1 MRWKLYNRTP
11 IKKRKSLKKVKIRFL
26 IIIICTLIIFIFY
39 SINKNLSPAIIAVAD
54 SELRA
59 RTLDIINT
67 NIQTIYDEEFKD
79 IDLVSVEKDSNDK
92 IVMVKADT
100 VRLNTLATKISLKG
114 QDELEKMG
122 KVGFKIPLGYVS
134 KVSILSYLG
143 PDIIVKMRPIGRVE
157 VSYESVFESAGINQ
171 TRLKI
176 YMSVKSTMQIILP
189 FESRDLEVV
198 NNVPVCETIIVGE
211 IPRTI
216 LGSDV
221 LSNK

>member
-1 MRWKLYNRTP
+1 MYNRTP

-26 IIIICTLIIFIFY
+26 IIIICSLIIFIFY

-79 IDLVSVEKDSNDK
+79 TDLVSVEKDSNDK

-134 KVSILSYLG
+134 KISILSYLG

-176 YMSVKSTMQIILP
+176 YMNVKSTMQIILP

>member
-1 MRWKLYNRTP
+1 MYNKTP

-39 SINKNLSPAIIAVAD
+39 SINKNLSPTIIAVAD

-143 PDIIVKMRPIGRVE
+143 PDIIVKMRQIGRVE
-157 VSYESVFESAGINQ
+157 VSYESIFESAGINQ

-176 YMSVKSTMQIILP
+176 YMNVKSTMQIILP

>member
-1 MRWKLYNRTP
+1 MYNRTP
-11 IKKRKSLKKVKIRFL
+11 IKKRKNLKKIKVKLF
-26 IIIICTLIIFIFY
+26 IIIICSLFTLTFY
-39 SINKNLSPAIIAVAD
+39 SMDKRLSPAIIAVAD

-67 NIQTIYDEEFKD
+67 NIQTIYDEEFNNT
-79 IDLVSVEKDSNDK
+79 DLVTVEKDSNDR

-100 VRLNTLATKISLKG
+100 VKLNTLATKISLNS
-114 QDELEKMG
+114 QDDLEDMG
-122 KVGFKIPLGYVS
+122 KIGFKIPLGYVS
-134 KVSILSYLG
+134 KSTILSYLG

-176 YMSVKSTMQIILP
+176 YMNVKSTVQIILP
-189 FESRDLEVV
+189 FESRELEIV
-198 NNVPVCETIIVGE
+198 NNIPVCETIIVGE

-216 LGSDV
+216 LGTDV
-221 LSNK
+221 LSSK

>member
-1 MRWKLYNRTP
+1 MYNKTP
-11 IKKRKSLKKVKIRFL
+11 IKKRKSLKKAKIRFL

-39 SINKNLSPAIIAVAD
+39 SINKNLSPTIIAVAD

-157 VSYESVFESAGINQ
+157 VSYESIFESAGINQ

-176 YMSVKSTMQIILP
+176 YMNVKSTMQIILP

>member
-1 MRWKLYNRTP
+1 MYNKTP

-39 SINKNLSPAIIAVAD
+39 SINKDLSPAIIAVAD

-157 VSYESVFESAGINQ
+157 VSYESIFESAGINQ

-176 YMSVKSTMQIILP
+176 YMNVKSTMQIILP

>member
-1 MRWKLYNRTP
+1 MYNKTP

-157 VSYESVFESAGINQ
+157 VSYESIFESAGINQ

-176 YMSVKSTMQIILP
+176 YMNVKSTMQIILP

>member
-1 MRWKLYNRTP
+1 MYNRTP

-79 IDLVSVEKDSNDK
+79 TDLVSVEKDSNDK

-134 KVSILSYLG
+134 KISILSYLG

-176 YMSVKSTMQIILP
+176 YMNVKSTMQIILP

-198 NNVPVCETIIVGE
+198 NNVQVCETIIVGE

>member
-1 MRWKLYNRTP
+1 M
-11 IKKRKSLKKVKIRFL
+11 

-79 IDLVSVEKDSNDK
+79 TDLVSVEKDSNDK

-134 KVSILSYLG
+134 KISILSYLG

-176 YMSVKSTMQIILP
+176 YMNVKSTMQIILP

>member
-1 MRWKLYNRTP
+1 MYNKTP
-11 IKKRKSLKKVKIRFL
+11 IKKRKSLKKVNIRFL

-39 SINKNLSPAIIAVAD
+39 SINKNLSPTIIAVAD

-157 VSYESVFESAGINQ
+157 VSYESIFESAGINQ

-176 YMSVKSTMQIILP
+176 YMNVKSTMQIILP